1 MDPSPAAGR
10 IHAFMVTYRRVESTV
25 AAVAALLAQSRPP
38 DTIIVVNNGDEADGA
53 AITAAHPSARVRV
66 VNAGDNIGPAGGWE
80 LGVRTVLADANDGD
94 WLLMADDEAPPPD
107 HATIER
113 LLEFAQGQVAID
125 PTVAGVG
132 LVGGRFDRRTGTTVR
147 LSDAELVGCV
157 DVDTIGGGHWP
168 LLRVAAIRS
177 VQLPDPT
184 LFFGFEELEYFL
196 KIREAGLRLIV
207 DGAAWQGLR
216 VRWDRVGTSNTTLR
230 RTALSPWRAYYST
243 RNQILIAH
251 RFGTRTAR
259 WRAAGLGAAR
269 AGRSLIRRDI
279 ASSNAHL
286 RGVWDGLLERRG
298 RTWAPSA

>member
-1 MDPSPAAGR
+1 
-10 IHAFMVTYRRVESTV
+10 
-25 AAVAALLAQSRPP
+25 
-38 DTIIVVNNGDEADGA
+38 
-53 AITAAHPSARVRV
+53 
-66 VNAGDNIGPAGGWE
+66 
-80 LGVRTVLADANDGD
+80 
-94 WLLMADDEAPPPD
+94 MADDEAPPPD

-230 RTALSPWRAYYST
+230 RTTLSPWRAYYST

-269 AGRSLIRRDI
+269 AGRSLTRRDT
-279 ASSNAHL
+279 AASNAHL
-286 RGVWDGLLERRG
+286 RGVWDGLRDRRG
-298 RTWAPSA
+298 RTWEPTP